1 MTLLVDPPPPRDRG
15 GQRQST
21 QGSAVTQLDGA
32 QLAGPHVDAAQ
43 ADSGQVDSV
52 QADGVQ
58 ADGVQVDDGQRDSAQ
73 PDGAQ
78 LTADQPDTATAPKLA
93 EPPIPGGR
101 VEAAMGVV
109 IRVLSHSRLARPL
122 PAVILS
128 ALGLG
133 GVAFVGLCAT
143 APAASVATPPVLLP
157 LTSVARDL
165 GAPHLPDPVAD
176 LIMYLSI
183 GLCCLGLA
191 MMLWANSRGWSPNP
205 RRVFAVAAG
214 AVAVLVNITPVGS
227 SDAAS
232 YAAYGRIAALGHN
245 PYTFLPSQLPGGA
258 GPNPANPYTIL
269 VSNYWRNTP
278 SDYGPV
284 ATWTQQLAAEI
295 GGTRAWL
302 TLWML
307 MIMMGIAF
315 ILTGYILL
323 RTAAN
328 PVRAVLLWVANPL
341 IIVELVI
348 GGHLDSLLALFA
360 IAAIVLSRRCT
371 KIWHD
376 VAVGLLVGVAGG
388 IKVNAAL
395 VALGIAIPL
404 LHDRAWARL
413 IRIGVIAGLTTFGL
427 YWFSYGLSALRPLW
441 TASGMVIS
449 PTVWRGLQE
458 IVSLAT
464 RHASHATQLH
474 DAHVLNTIIGFA
486 WPPLLL
492 ALAWYLYKRLSPD
505 VPTVVAAT
513 CALTFAWIV
522 VAPWSLPW
530 YSSIAWVTVALLPR
544 NTLTRWLTLATGALS
559 LLHFNGGHPTNVQIG
574 PTP

>member
-21 QGSAVTQLDGA
+21 QRSAVTQLDGA
-32 QLAGPHVDAAQ
+32 QLAGPPVDAAQ
-43 ADSGQVDSV
+43 ADSVQVDSV
-52 QADGVQ
+52 QADS
-58 ADGVQVDDGQRDSAQ
+58 VQVDDGHRDSIQ

-258 GPNPANPYTIL
+258 GPNPTNPYTIL
-269 VSNYWRNTP
+269 VSNYWRGTP
-278 SDYGPV
+278 SVYGPV

-302 TLWML
+302 TLWIL
-307 MIMMGIAF
+307 MIMMGVAF

-388 IKVNAAL
+388 IKVNAIL

-427 YWFSYGLSALRPLW
+427 YWFSYGLSALRTLGH
-441 TASGMVIS
+441 ASGMVIS

-458 IVSLAT
+458 IVTLAT
-464 RHASHATQLH
+464 QHSAKATQVH
-474 DAHVLNTIIGFA
+474 DAQMLNTFIGFA
-486 WPPLLL
+486 WPPLML

>member
-1 MTLLVDPPPPRDRG
+1 
-15 GQRQST
+15 
-21 QGSAVTQLDGA
+21 
-32 QLAGPHVDAAQ
+32 
-43 ADSGQVDSV
+43 
-52 QADGVQ
+52 
-58 ADGVQVDDGQRDSAQ
+58 
-73 PDGAQ
+73 
-78 LTADQPDTATAPKLA
+78 
-93 EPPIPGGR
+93 
-101 VEAAMGVV
+101 
-109 IRVLSHSRLARPL
+109 
-122 PAVILS
+122 
-128 ALGLG
+128 
-133 GVAFVGLCAT
+133 
-143 APAASVATPPVLLP
+143 VLLP

-165 GAPHLPDPVAD
+165 GAPHLPDLVAD
-176 LIMYLSI
+176 IIMYVSI

-214 AVAVLVNITPVGS
+214 AVAALVNITPVGS

-258 GPNPANPYTIL
+258 TANPYTIL
-269 VSNYWRNTP
+269 VSPYWRKTA
-278 SDYGPV
+278 SVYGPV

-302 TLWML
+302 TVWVL
-307 MIMMGIAF
+307 MIMMGAAF
-315 ILTGYILL
+315 VLTGYILL

-328 PVRAVLLWVANPL
+328 PVRAVLLWAANPL
-341 IIVELVI
+341 IIVELVL

-371 KIWHD
+371 KMWHD
-376 VAVGLLVGVAGG
+376 VAVALLVGVAGG
-388 IKVNAAL
+388 IKVNAVF

-413 IRIGVIAGLTTFGL
+413 ARIGVIAGVTTFGL
-427 YWFSYGLSALRPLW
+427 YYFSYGLVALRALGH
-441 TASGMVIS
+441 ASTMVIS

-458 IVSLAT
+458 IVTLAT
-464 RHASHATQLH
+464 LHSPKATQLH
-474 DAHVLNTIIGFA
+474 AAHVLNTMIGFA
-486 WPPLLL
+486 WPPLML

-559 LLHFNGGHPTNVQIG
+559 LLHFNGGHPTTPQIG

>member
-1 MTLLVDPPPPRDRG
+1 
-15 GQRQST
+15 
-21 QGSAVTQLDGA
+21 
-32 QLAGPHVDAAQ
+32 
-43 ADSGQVDSV
+43 
-52 QADGVQ
+52 
-58 ADGVQVDDGQRDSAQ
+58 
-73 PDGAQ
+73 
-78 LTADQPDTATAPKLA
+78 
-93 EPPIPGGR
+93 
-101 VEAAMGVV
+101 MGVI
-109 IRVLSHSRLARPL
+109 IRLLSHSPLARPL

-176 LIMYLSI
+176 LIMYVSI

-258 GPNPANPYTIL
+258 GANPTNPYTIL
-269 VSNYWRNTP
+269 VSPYWRNTP
-278 SDYGPV
+278 SVYGPV

-302 TLWML
+302 TLWVL
-307 MIMMGIAF
+307 MIMMGAAF

-360 IAAIVLSRRCT
+360 IAAIVLSAAMYQDLARRRRRAAGRGGRR
-371 KIWHD
+371 HQGERGPRRARHRD
-376 VAVGLLVGVAGG
+376 PAAARPGLGAADQDRRDRRADHVRPLLVQ
-388 IKVNAAL
+388 
-395 VALGIAIPL
+395 
-404 LHDRAWARL
+404 
-413 IRIGVIAGLTTFGL
+413 
-427 YWFSYGLSALRPLW
+427 LRPERAAHPRPRLRH
-441 TASGMVIS
+441 GH
-449 PTVWRGLQE
+449 
-458 IVSLAT
+458 LAHRLAGAAGD
-464 RHASHATQLH
+464 RHPRHPPLGPGAQVH
-474 DAHVLNTIIGFA
+474 DAQVLNTIIGFA
-486 WPPLLL
+486 WPPLML

-544 NTLTRWLTLATGALS
+544 NTLTRWLTLATGTLS

>member
-1 MTLLVDPPPPRDRG
+1 MTLLVDPPPRNRAAG
-15 GQRQST
+15 R
-21 QGSAVTQLDGA
+21 SAND
-32 QLAGPHVDAAQ
+32 AGPRSLVLPAAPPLEHELPPTITE
-43 ADSGQVDSV
+43 
-52 QADGVQ
+52 
-58 ADGVQVDDGQRDSAQ
+58 
-73 PDGAQ
+73 PDE
-78 LTADQPDTATAPKLA
+78 LTEPAGPVKLA

-128 ALGLG
+128 ACGLG

-157 LTSVARDL
+157 LTSLARDL
-165 GAPHLPDPVAD
+165 GAPHLPDLLAD
-176 LIMYLSI
+176 VIMYASI

-258 GPNPANPYTIL
+258 KANPYTIL
-269 VSNYWRNTP
+269 VSPYWRHTA
-278 SDYGPV
+278 SVYGPV

-302 TLWML
+302 TVWVL
-307 MIMMGIAF
+307 MIMMGAAF
-315 ILTGYILL
+315 VLTGYILL

-328 PVRAVLLWVANPL
+328 PVRAVLLWAANPL
-341 IIVELVI
+341 IIVELVL

-371 KIWHD
+371 RIWHD
-376 VAVGLLVGVAGG
+376 VAVALLVGVAGG
-388 IKVNAAL
+388 IKVNAVF

-413 IRIGVIAGLTTFGL
+413 ARIGVLAGLTTFGL
-427 YWFSYGLSALRPLW
+427 YYFSYGLVALRALGH
-441 TASGMVIS
+441 ASTMVIS

-458 IVSLAT
+458 IVTLAT
-464 RHASHATQLH
+464 LHSPKATQVH
-474 DAHVLNTIIGFA
+474 AAHVLNTMIGFA
-486 WPPLLL
+486 WPPLML

>member
-1 MTLLVDPPPPRDRG
+1 MTLLVDPPPRNRAAGRPATDDAGRPAAG
-15 GQRQST
+15 RQGAAT
-21 QGSAVTQLDGA
+21 DQLDA
-32 QLAGPHVDAAQ
+32 TRLDTPPPNLASSPP
-43 ADSGQVDSV
+43 ST
-52 QADGVQ
+52 
-58 ADGVQVDDGQRDSAQ
+58 AQ
-73 PDGAQ
+73 PPAPAQ
-78 LTADQPDTATAPKLA
+78 LA

-101 VEAAMGVV
+101 VEALMGVI
-109 IRVLSHSRLARPL
+109 IRVLSHSPLARPL

-165 GAPHLPDPVAD
+165 GAPHLPDLVAD
-176 LIMYLSI
+176 LVMYVSI

-205 RRVFAVAAG
+205 RRVFWTAVG
-214 AVAVLVNITPVGS
+214 AIAVLVNITPVGS

-258 GPNPANPYTIL
+258 GPNPTNPYTIL
-269 VSNYWRNTP
+269 VSPYWRATP

-302 TLWML
+302 TLWVL

-360 IAAIVLSRRCT
+360 IAAIVVSRRCT

-413 IRIGVIAGLTTFGL
+413 IRIGLIAGLTTFGL
-427 YWFSYGLSALRPLW
+427 YWFSYGVSALRPLW

-522 VAPWSLPW
+522 VAPWALPW

-544 NTLTRWLTLATGALS
+544 NTLTRWLTIATGALS